1 MPTELIANEFGK
13 DYICT
18 MLAKLI
24 GIERHRITAD
34 GQGVTTLV
42 AFHGCTLH
50 CRYCLNPQCLNQDI
64 ICRCVTPEDLLEE
77 VSVDSLYFIAT
88 GGGITFGGGEPL
100 LNSAFIA
107 EFCKITDPQ
116 WQINIETSLN
126 AETALLKTVLPYID
140 HFYIDIKD
148 MNPHIYKAYTSGSNS
163 IVKQNLHL
171 LASQISP
178 EKITIRLPLIPEYN
192 NESDIQNSIKE
203 LKQIGFINFDTL
215 KYIRTSVNSYNKIW

>member
-1 MPTELIANEFGK
+1 
-13 DYICT
+13 

-24 GIERHRITAD
+24 GIERHRISTD
-34 GQGVTTLV
+34 GLGVTTLV

-64 ICRCVTPEDLLEE
+64 ICRCVTPDDLLEE
-77 VSVDSLYFIAT
+77 VSVDSLYFVAT
-88 GGGITFGGGEPL
+88 GGGIAFGGGEPL
-100 LNSAFIA
+100 LNSAFIT
-107 EFCKITDPQ
+107 EFSKIADPQ

-126 AETALLKTVLPYID
+126 AETALLKIVLPYID

-178 EKITIRLPLIPEYN
+178 EKTTIRLPLIPGFN

-203 LKQIGFINFDTL
+203 LKQMGFINFDTF
-215 KYIRTSVNSYNKIW
+215 KYIRTDTVSNPDRQ

>member
-1 MPTELIANEFGK
+1 
-13 DYICT
+13 

-24 GIERHRITAD
+24 GIERHRITTD

-64 ICRCVTPEDLLEE
+64 ICRCVTQEDLLEE

>member
-24 GIERHRITAD
+24 GIERHRITTD

-64 ICRCVTPEDLLEE
+64 VCRCVSPEDLLEE

>member
-1 MPTELIANEFGK
+1 
-13 DYICT
+13 

-24 GIERHRITAD
+24 GIERHRITTD

-64 ICRCVTPEDLLEE
+64 ICRCVSPEDLLEE

>member
-1 MPTELIANEFGK
+1 
-13 DYICT
+13 

-24 GIERHRITAD
+24 GIERHRITTD

-64 ICRCVTPEDLLEE
+64 ICRCHTPEDLLEE

-107 EFCKITDPQ
+107 EFCKIANPQ
-116 WQINIETSLN
+116 WRINIETSLN
-126 AETALLKTVLPYID
+126 AGTHLLESILPCISHY
-140 HFYIDIKD
+140 YIDIKD
-148 MNPHIYKAYTSGSNS
+148 MNPQIYNAYTTGFNG
-163 IVKQNLHL
+163 IVKRNLQL
-171 LASQISP
+171 LASKVSLDNV
-178 EKITIRLPLIPEYN
+178 TIRLPHIPGFN
-192 NESDIQNSIKE
+192 NESDIQESKKE
-203 LKQIGFINFDTL
+203 LEQMGFMNFDTF
-215 KYIRTSVNSYNKIW
+215 KYISTDTTLLPDRQ

>member
-1 MPTELIANEFGK
+1 
-13 DYICT
+13 

-24 GIERHRITAD
+24 GIERHRISTD

-50 CRYCLNPQCLNQDI
+50 CKYCLNPQCLNQDI
-64 ICRCVTPEDLLEE
+64 VCRCVTPEDLLEE
-77 VSVDSLYFIAT
+77 VSVDSLYFVAT

-107 EFCKITDPQ
+107 EFCKIADPQ
-116 WQINIETSLN
+116 WRINIETSLN

-148 MNPHIYKAYTSGSNS
+148 MNPHIYNAYTSGYNS
-163 IVKQNLHL
+163 IVKQNLHQ

-178 EKITIRLPLIPEYN
+178 EKITIRLPLIPGFN

-215 KYIRTSVNSYNKIW
+215 KYIKTDTVSFPDRQ

>member
-1 MPTELIANEFGK
+1 
-13 DYICT
+13 

-24 GIERHRITAD
+24 GIERHRISTD

-50 CRYCLNPQCLNQDI
+50 CKYCLNPQCLNQDI
-64 ICRCVTPEDLLEE
+64 VCRCVTPVDLLEE
-77 VSVDSLYFIAT
+77 VSVDSLYFVAT

-107 EFCKITDPQ
+107 EFCKIAAPQ
-116 WQINIETSLN
+116 WRINIETSLN
-126 AETALLKTVLPYID
+126 AGTDLLKTVLPYIN

-148 MNPHIYKAYTSGSNS
+148 MNPHIYNAYTSGSNS

-178 EKITIRLPLIPEYN
+178 EKITIRLPLIPGFN

-215 KYIRTSVNSYNKIW
+215 KYIKTDTVSFPDRQ

>member
-1 MPTELIANEFGK
+1 
-13 DYICT
+13 

-24 GIERHRITAD
+24 GIERHRITTD

-64 ICRCVTPEDLLEE
+64 ICRCHTPEDLLEE

>member
-1 MPTELIANEFGK
+1 
-13 DYICT
+13 

-24 GIERHRITAD
+24 GIERHRISTD

-42 AFHGCTLH
+42 AFNGCTLH
-50 CRYCLNPQCLNQDI
+50 CKYCLNPQCLNQDTV
-64 ICRCVTPEDLLEE
+64 CRCITPVDLLEE
-77 VSVDSLYFIAT
+77 VSVDSLYFVAT
-88 GGGITFGGGEPL
+88 GGGITFGGGETL

-107 EFCKITDPQ
+107 EFCKIADPQ
-116 WQINIETSLN
+116 WRINIETSLN

-178 EKITIRLPLIPEYN
+178 EKITIRLPLIPGFN

-215 KYIRTSVNSYNKIW
+215 KYIKTNSSRLPDRQ

>member
-1 MPTELIANEFGK
+1 
-13 DYICT
+13 

-24 GIERHRITAD
+24 GIERHRISTD

-50 CRYCLNPQCLNQDI
+50 CKYCLNPQCLNQDI
-64 ICRCVTPEDLLEE
+64 VCRCVTPVDLLEE
-77 VSVDSLYFIAT
+77 VSVDSLYFVAT

-107 EFCKITDPQ
+107 EFCKIADPQ
-116 WQINIETSLN
+116 WRINIETSLN

-148 MNPHIYKAYTSGSNS
+148 MNPHIYNAYTSGSNS

-178 EKITIRLPLIPEYN
+178 EKITIRLPLIPGFN
-192 NESDIQNSIKE
+192 NESDIQNSIKV
-203 LKQIGFINFDTL
+203 LKQMGFINFDTL
-215 KYIRTSVNSYNKIW
+215 KYIKTDSSGFPDRQ

>member
-1 MPTELIANEFGK
+1 
-13 DYICT
+13 

-24 GIERHRITAD
+24 GIERHRISTD

-50 CRYCLNPQCLNQDI
+50 CKYCLNPQCLNQDI
-64 ICRCVTPEDLLEE
+64 VCRCVTPEDLLEE
-77 VSVDSLYFIAT
+77 VSVDSLYFVAT
-88 GGGITFGGGEPL
+88 CGGITFGGGEPL

-148 MNPHIYKAYTSGSNS
+148 MNPHIYNAYTSGSNS

-203 LKQIGFINFDTL
+203 LKQMGFINFDTL
-215 KYIRTSVNSYNKIW
+215 KYIKTDTVSFPDRQ

>member
-24 GIERHRITAD
+24 GIERHRITTD

-64 ICRCVTPEDLLEE
+64 ICRCHTPEDLLEE

>member
-1 MPTELIANEFGK
+1 
-13 DYICT
+13 

-24 GIERHRITAD
+24 GIERHRIPTD

-64 ICRCVTPEDLLEE
+64 VCRCVTPEDLLEE
-77 VSVDSLYFIAT
+77 VSVDSLYFVAT

-107 EFCKITDPQ
+107 EFCKIAAPQ
-116 WQINIETSLN
+116 WRINIETSLN
-126 AETALLKTVLPYID
+126 AGTALLKTVLPYIN

-178 EKITIRLPLIPEYN
+178 EKIIIRLPLIPGFN

-215 KYIRTSVNSYNKIW
+215 KYIKTDTVSFPDRQ

>member
-1 MPTELIANEFGK
+1 
-13 DYICT
+13 

-24 GIERHRITAD
+24 GIERHRITTD

-64 ICRCVTPEDLLEE
+64 VCRCVSPEDLLEE
-77 VSVDSLYFIAT
+77 VSVDNLYFIAT

>member
-1 MPTELIANEFGK
+1 
-13 DYICT
+13 

-24 GIERHRITAD
+24 GIERHRISTD

-50 CRYCLNPQCLNQDI
+50 CKYCLNPQCLNQDI
-64 ICRCVTPEDLLEE
+64 VCRCVTPVDLLEE
-77 VSVDSLYFIAT
+77 VSVDSLYFVAT

-107 EFCKITDPQ
+107 EFCKIADPQ
-116 WQINIETSLN
+116 WRINIETSLN

-148 MNPHIYKAYTSGSNS
+148 MNPHIYNAYTSGSNS

-178 EKITIRLPLIPEYN
+178 EKITIRLPLIPGFN

-215 KYIRTSVNSYNKIW
+215 KYIKTDTVSFPDRQ